1 MKVLVA
7 DDEERVCALICALID
22 WEGLGLEKV
31 GTAYDGISALALIE
45 QTKPDLVITD
55 IRMPGLDGLELIRR
69 AKEIQS
75 QLQFII
81 ISGHKQFDY
90 AQSAIKYG
98 VAEYL
103 LKPIKQVELNQ
114 TLSRMR
120 TQYDDQQTSHIAA
133 QQLKDDQKYLK
144 RTSFAGFLA
153 SGDAQ
158 LLNPW
163 KSEGSLYAIAVITIQ
178 GQCSFYVVDVLKE
191 KIQQVLERED
201 IDGTLTA
208 YEEELYI
215 LFIYSQEQRDRVIAL
230 CHTMME
236 VLKTQMQIFQDLL
249 CSLALGLESDRLSQ
263 LKASLLGARQILHQR
278 LVKGHQQ
285 CFFAKQVE
293 TISIDRYLGFVAT
306 TFEQYCAQEE
316 LHSHP
321 LAVELFSMLEQQKE
335 SLATTVEALLV
346 SYAQAYE
353 FVKQQGDYS
362 LEGVP
367 VAHQLL
373 RVATLADLKKK
384 YEEAL
389 DSLLNAFLQGREAT
403 LSKPI
408 KIALNY
414 LQNHYQ
420 DELLSLES
428 VSEIVNLNSSYFSAL
443 FKKRMNQGFSD
454 YILQLRIKK
463 AKQLLVETNLSIAR
477 IAQQVGYHDPKHF
490 SKLFKKQCQIK
501 PNEYRKLYG

>member
-22 WEGLGLEKV
+22 WEGLALEKV
-31 GTAYDGISALALIE
+31 GTAYDGISALSLIE
-45 QTKPDLVITD
+45 ETKPDLVITD

-69 AKEIQS
+69 AKAMQS

-120 TQYDDQQTSHIAA
+120 KQYDAQQNSHIAA
-133 QQLKDDQKYLK
+133 QQLKDDQTYLK

-153 SGDAQ
+153 SGDTQ

-163 KSEGSLYAIAVITIQ
+163 KSEESLQAIAVITIQ
-178 GQCSFYVVDVLKE
+178 GQCSSYVVGVLQE
-191 KIQQVLERED
+191 KIQQILERED
-201 IDGTLTA
+201 VDSTITA
-208 YEEELYI
+208 YEDELYI
-215 LFIYSQEQRDRVIAL
+215 LFFYSHEQKDSVITL
-230 CHTMME
+230 CHIMME
-236 VLKTQMQIFQDLL
+236 MLKTQMQIFQDLL
-249 CSLALGLESDRLSQ
+249 CSLALGLESNRLYQ
-263 LKASLLGARQILHQR
+263 LKESLLAARQALHQR
-278 LVKGHQQ
+278 LIKGHQQ
-285 CFFAKQVE
+285 CFFSKQVE
-293 TISIDRYLGFVAT
+293 NVSITRYLNFVAT

-316 LHSHP
+316 LHSQP
-321 LAVELFSMLEQQKE
+321 MVVELLAMLDENRE
-335 SLATTVEALLV
+335 SLATTVETLLV
-346 SYAQAYE
+346 SYEQAYE
-353 FVKQQGDYS
+353 FVKQQGTEGM
-362 LEGVP
+362 EGVP
-367 VAHQLL
+367 IASQLL

-384 YEEAL
+384 FEEAL
-389 DSLLNAFLQGREAT
+389 DLLLNVFLQGRDAT

-408 KIALNY
+408 KIALSY
-414 LQNHYQ
+414 LQYHFQ

-463 AKQLLVETNLSIAR
+463 AKELLVETNLSIAQ